1 VDDRLYR
8 SPTDRVIAGVA
19 GGIAAW
25 ARIDPS
31 IVRVAWV
38 LLAIFSGG
46 IFVLIY
52 IVMMIVVPLAPEGWA
67 PAQRHQATPGG
78 DRVPGWGSQ
87 PGGWTPGTSGADGAA
102 GAGPGP
108 GAWPQGVPGAAPGP
122 AAGTGPGP
130 GGPSQPSASWTA
142 SGGSV
147 SDSVA
152 TARGARMAAGAVLI
166 VVGLWLLLGSYLEI
180 DWNLLWPLLV
190 IAAGAILIVAAL
202 RRRDR

>member
-8 SPTDRVIAGVA
+8 SSTDRVIAGVA

-25 ARIDPS
+25 VQVDPS

-38 LLAIFSGG
+38 LAAIFSGG

-52 IVMMIVVPLAPEGWA
+52 IVMMIVVPLAPEGWV
-67 PAQRHQATPGG
+67 PPRRQQATPGG
-78 DRVPGWGSQ
+78 DQVPGWGSQ
-87 PGGWTPGTSGADGAA
+87 PGGWTAGASGAGDAA
-102 GAGPGP
+102 GGGPA
-108 GAWPQGVPGAAPGP
+108 AWPQGAPGEGAGP
-122 AAGTGPGP
+122 AAGTGQAP
-130 GGPSQPSASWTA
+130 GGPSQPSSSWTV

-152 TARGARMAAGAVLI
+152 ATRGARMAAGAVL
-166 VVGLWLLLGSYLEI
+166 VVLGLWLLLGSYLSI

-190 IAAGAILIVAAL
+190 MAAGAILVVAAL